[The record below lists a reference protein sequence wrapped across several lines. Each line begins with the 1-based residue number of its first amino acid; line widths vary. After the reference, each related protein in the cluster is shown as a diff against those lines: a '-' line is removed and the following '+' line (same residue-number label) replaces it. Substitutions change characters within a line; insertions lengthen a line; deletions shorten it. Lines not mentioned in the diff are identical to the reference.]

1 MGKII
6 FFGGKGGVG
15 KTSCSTAFS
24 IASARKGKKVMLIST
39 DPAHSISDLF
49 SKKIGNEITKIEE
62 NLYGIEIDPEKES
75 KKYISKIRGNLKT
88 IMSPIIMEELN
99 KQLDAAS
106 VSPGTHES
114 SLFDKM
120 IQIIINESENYDYLI
135 FDTAPTGHTLRLLS
149 LPEMLG
155 AWMESL
161 IKKRNKT
168 ISLRKMTGK
177 EMEEE
182 DPIIKILTRRKDN
195 LEIARKIMIEEN
207 RLTFAFVLNA
217 EKLPIE
223 ETKKAVSALRKY
235 GINVDTLVV
244 NKILPENSTD
254 EFWINKK
261 NDEEKYLKIIEN
273 EIPVKN
279 IYKVPL
285 FRFDMDEININE
297 MVKIFG

>member
-297 MVKIFG
+297 MVKIF

>member
-1 MGKII
+1 
-6 FFGGKGGVG
+6 
-15 KTSCSTAFS
+15 
-24 IASARKGKKVMLIST
+24 
-39 DPAHSISDLF
+39 
-49 SKKIGNEITKIEE
+49 
-62 NLYGIEIDPEKES
+62 
-75 KKYISKIRGNLKT
+75 
-88 IMSPIIMEELN
+88 
-99 KQLDAAS
+99 
-106 VSPGTHES
+106 
-114 SLFDKM
+114 
-120 IQIIINESENYDYLI
+120 
-135 FDTAPTGHTLRLLS
+135 
-149 LPEMLG
+149 MLG

-168 ISLRKMTGK
+168 ISLRKMAGK

-261 NDEEKYLKIIEN
+261 NDEERYLKIIEN

>member
-1 MGKII
+1 
-6 FFGGKGGVG
+6 
-15 KTSCSTAFS
+15 
-24 IASARKGKKVMLIST
+24 
-39 DPAHSISDLF
+39 
-49 SKKIGNEITKIEE
+49 
-62 NLYGIEIDPEKES
+62 
-75 KKYISKIRGNLKT
+75 
-88 IMSPIIMEELN
+88 MEELN

-168 ISLRKMTGK
+168 ISLRKMAGK

-207 RLTFAFVLNA
+207 RLTFAF
-217 EKLPIE
+217 E

-261 NDEEKYLKIIEN
+261 NDEERYLKIIEN

>member
-1 MGKII
+1 M
-6 FFGGKGGVG
+6 
-15 KTSCSTAFS
+15 A
-24 IASARKGKKVMLIST
+24 
-39 DPAHSISDLF
+39 
-49 SKKIGNEITKIEE
+49 
-62 NLYGIEIDPEKES
+62 
-75 KKYISKIRGNLKT
+75 
-88 IMSPIIMEELN
+88 
-99 KQLDAAS
+99 
-106 VSPGTHES
+106 
-114 SLFDKM
+114 
-120 IQIIINESENYDYLI
+120 
-135 FDTAPTGHTLRLLS
+135 
-149 LPEMLG
+149 
-155 AWMESL
+155 
-161 IKKRNKT
+161 
-168 ISLRKMTGK
+168 GK

-261 NDEEKYLKIIEN
+261 NDEERYLKIIEN